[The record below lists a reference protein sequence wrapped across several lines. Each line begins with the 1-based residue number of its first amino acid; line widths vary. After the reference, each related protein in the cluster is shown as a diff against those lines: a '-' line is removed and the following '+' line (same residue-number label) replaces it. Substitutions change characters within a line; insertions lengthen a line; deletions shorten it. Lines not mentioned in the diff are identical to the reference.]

1 MVWGYTIF
9 LREVSFKEFRGSVQK
24 RVEEAAPP
32 NVSRPSSQ
40 LSGDR
45 KSSSIRTSSSTGSSC
60 NSQDSSKK
68 ELMEMLTCPL
78 CLNLISEP
86 ISLACGHSFCR
97 VCLCHA
103 LQRSKKKCPN
113 CRAMY
118 ARVRVFVRVVRV
130 GFLILSVN
138 LHAANIMLANVAR
151 RTFPELYKER
161 QNEAKKDMSTFESTL
176 PIFFYNNVLFPGS
189 LLHLHLFE
197 QRYRHMINRCISS
210 NRKFIYLPNFSD
222 YKASEGDLGLMAH
235 VDECEFL
242 PDGRALLKATLQD
255 RVKVTKSWVEEG
267 TQGLAYCTFTP
278 YEEENKA
285 VDEQELKATVQLSNA
300 FLEKVPGL
308 CQQIAHHI
316 GEQPDPSSEPMR
328 WSFWF
333 AALVTTFSRM
343 GHRAVVLLQETKT
356 CERLKMAKK
365 IFTSIVARSFTNSQ
379 QQQQEEGGGGS
390 GQEQPSQTSSSGNAA
405 DGGGSSSNEGAR
417 SSST

>member
-1 MVWGYTIF
+1 
-9 LREVSFKEFRGSVQK
+9 
-24 RVEEAAPP
+24 
-32 NVSRPSSQ
+32 
-40 LSGDR
+40 
-45 KSSSIRTSSSTGSSC
+45 
-60 NSQDSSKK
+60 
-68 ELMEMLTCPL
+68 
-78 CLNLISEP
+78 
-86 ISLACGHSFCR
+86 
-97 VCLCHA
+97 
-103 LQRSKKKCPN
+103 
-113 CRAMY
+113 
-118 ARVRVFVRVVRV
+118 
-130 GFLILSVN
+130 
-138 LHAANIMLANVAR
+138 
-151 RTFPELYKER
+151 
-161 QNEAKKDMSTFESTL
+161 MSTFESTL

-285 VDEQELKATVQLSNA
+285 VDEQELRATVQLSNA

-379 QQQQEEGGGGS
+379 QQQQQQQQQQDRLEYPRQFRSFHDQHQQHQQQQHQQNRDNDCFNALTEVFQSLEKRLMDTEDDKASVHRYMTYISRHNPRDVLERVFEIEEAQQRLRQQADCEISRMIRLGILDTGERPVPNWKKR
-390 GQEQPSQTSSSGNAA
+390 GQNGV
-405 DGGGSSSNEGAR
+405 
-417 SSST
+417 ST

>member
-1 MVWGYTIF
+1 
-9 LREVSFKEFRGSVQK
+9 
-24 RVEEAAPP
+24 
-32 NVSRPSSQ
+32 
-40 LSGDR
+40 
-45 KSSSIRTSSSTGSSC
+45 
-60 NSQDSSKK
+60 
-68 ELMEMLTCPL
+68 MLTCPL

-113 CRAMY
+113 CRA
-118 ARVRVFVRVVRV
+118 VCH
-130 GFLILSVN
+130 IDPST
-138 LHAANIMLANVAR
+138 HAANIMLANVAR

-285 VDEQELKATVQLSNA
+285 VDEQELRATVQLSNA

-379 QQQQEEGGGGS
+379 QQQQQQQQQQEEGGGGS